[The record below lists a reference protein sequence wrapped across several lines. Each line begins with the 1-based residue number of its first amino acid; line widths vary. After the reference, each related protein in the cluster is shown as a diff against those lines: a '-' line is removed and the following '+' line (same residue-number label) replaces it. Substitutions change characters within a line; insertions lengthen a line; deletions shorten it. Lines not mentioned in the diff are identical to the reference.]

1 METKRKGARST
12 KDIPEQILVQLHAGA
27 IETVNLVEWLAID
40 QKKLLETLL
49 KNTKRLHYL
58 NPIITH
64 IEGLKKQTVTT
75 INHAIGTRLLEQTI
89 LHKDKDLFSLMAK
102 HPSDSI
108 RCWSTYFIGND
119 ATLTM
124 VPMLKGIQAFAAD
137 THFGVREI
145 AWMAVRPSIAQNLI
159 ESIAI
164 LSKWTMHKDA
174 NIRRFAS
181 EATRPRGVW
190 CAHIGALKQNPA
202 LGLPILEPL
211 KTDAVKYVQDSVANW
226 LNDAS
231 KTQPQFV
238 KDICKKWAKESKT
251 KETAYIIKRALRSM
265 RF

>member
-12 KDIPEQILVQLHAGA
+12 KDIPEQILVQLHAGT

-40 QKKLLETLL
+40 QKKLLEILL

-58 NPIITH
+58 KPIITR

-75 INHAIGTRLLEQTI
+75 INDAIGNGLLEQTT

-102 HPSDSI
+102 HTSDSI
-108 RCWSTYFIGND
+108 RCWSTYFIGNNT
-119 ATLTM
+119 TLT
-124 VPMLKGIQAFAAD
+124 VVEMLKGIQAFAAD

-145 AWMAVRPSIAQNLI
+145 AWMAVRPSIAQNLT

-190 CAHIGALKQNPA
+190 CAHIEALKQNPA